1 MKIKALLLL
10 LSAGLPLASLADN
23 LLSVYRYAELNDAQY
38 TSAKALYEATQERI
52 PQSTAALRPSI
63 ALSANTTWNKI
74 DSTPG
79 GNQSYNSNGYTVSLT
94 QAIYRPQSHI
104 ALDQTKTLVE
114 QAKAQLELARQDLL
128 IRVNQAYF
136 DVLLAQDTLATLNL
150 QQNAI
155 EEQLAATTKKLDI
168 GTSTITDIRD
178 AKARFDLVSAQVIA
192 AQHDLVSK
200 RQALRVII
208 NKEPGTLAPLQPNVK
223 ISAPMPND
231 MEEWAKAAETSGM
244 AVVAGQASLDIAR
257 QEVRKAR
264 AAHYPTV
271 DLTASHGNSK
281 SGTTTTIGTDLDTN
295 TIGIQFSL
303 PIYSGGGVVSHE
315 KEVTSLLN
323 KAQADLDHTRR
334 TNALAAR
341 QAFLSFS
348 SGLAQANALEEALN
362 SARTALD
369 SNKRGL
375 EVGVR
380 VDIDVLNAQQQVSAT
395 ERDLAK
401 AKYDALMALLRLKS
415 VAQSLGETDLKEI
428 NGLLQQE

>member
-10 LSAGLPLASLADN
+10 IGAGLPLTCLSDN
-23 LLSVYRYAELNDAQY
+23 LLSIYQDAESNDAQY
-38 TSAKALYEATQERI
+38 TSAKALFDATQERI
-52 PQSTAALRPSI
+52 PQSTAALRPSV

-74 DSTPG
+74 DSNTG
-79 GNQSYNSNGYTVSLT
+79 GNQSYNSNGYTISLT
-94 QAIYRPQSHI
+94 QPIYRPQSNI
-104 ALDQTKTLVE
+104 AVDQSKVLVE

-128 IRVNQAYF
+128 IRVSQAYF
-136 DVLLAQDTLATLNL
+136 DVLLAQDTLATLKL
-150 QQNAI
+150 QRGAI
-155 EEQLAATTKKLDI
+155 EEQLASTSKKFEI

-192 AQHDLVSK
+192 AQHDLISK
-200 RQALRVII
+200 KQTLRVIT

-231 MEEWAKAAETSGM
+231 MEEWAKAAESSGM
-244 AVVAGQASLDIAR
+244 AVVAGQAALDIAR

-271 DLTASHGNSK
+271 DLTATHGNSK

-315 KEVTSLLN
+315 KEVASLLN
-323 KAQADLDHTRR
+323 KAQADLDNTRR
-334 TNALAAR
+334 AGALAAR
-341 QAFLSFS
+341 QSFLSLN
-348 SGLAQANALEEALN
+348 SGLAQAMALEEALN
-362 SARTALD
+362 SARTALE

-401 AKYDALMALLRLKS
+401 AKYDTLMALLRLKA
-415 VAQSLGETDLKEI
+415 VAGNLGVSDLQEI
-428 NGLLQQE
+428 NGLLQKN

>member
-10 LSAGLPLASLADN
+10 LGAGLPLTSLADN
-23 LLSVYRYAELNDAQY
+23 LLSIYQDAEKNDAQY
-38 TSAKALYEATQERI
+38 SSARSLFEATQERI
-52 PQSTAALRPSI
+52 PQSTAALRPSVS
-63 ALSANTTWNKI
+63 LNANTTWNKI
-74 DSTPG
+74 DANPG
-79 GNQSYNSNGYTVSLT
+79 KRDYNSNGYTLSLT
-94 QAIYRPQSHI
+94 QPLYRPQSNI
-104 ALDQTKTLVE
+104 AVDQSKLLVD
-114 QAKAQLELARQDLL
+114 QAKAQLELAKQDLL
-128 IRVNQAYF
+128 IRVSQAYF
-136 DVLLAQDTLATLNL
+136 DVLLAQDTLATLKL
-150 QQNAI
+150 QRNAI
-155 EEQLAATTKKLDI
+155 EEQLASTTKKFDI

-200 RQALRVII
+200 KQALRVIT
-208 NKEPGTLAPLQPNVK
+208 NKEPGTLAPLQPTVK

-231 MEEWAKAAETSGM
+231 MEEWAKAAESSGI

-271 DLTASHGNSK
+271 DLTATHGNSK

-315 KEVTSLLN
+315 KEVASLLN
-323 KAQADLDHTRR
+323 KAQADLDNTRR
-334 TNALAAR
+334 AGALAAR
-341 QAFLSFS
+341 QAFLSLS
-348 SGLAQANALEEALN
+348 SGLAQAKALEEALY

-401 AKYDALMALLRLKS
+401 AKYDTLMALLRLKS
-415 VAQSLGETDLKEI
+415 VARSLGESDLQEI
-428 NGLLQQE
+428 NELLQKE

>member
-10 LSAGLPLASLADN
+10 IGAGLPLTCLSDN
-23 LLSVYRYAELNDAQY
+23 LLSIYQDAESNDAQY
-38 TSAKALYEATQERI
+38 TSAKALFDATQERI
-52 PQSTAALRPSI
+52 PQSTAALRPSV

-74 DSTPG
+74 DSNTG
-79 GNQSYNSNGYTVSLT
+79 GNQSYNSNGYTISLT
-94 QAIYRPQSHI
+94 QPIYRPQSNI
-104 ALDQTKTLVE
+104 AVDQSKVLVE

-128 IRVNQAYF
+128 IRVSQAYF
-136 DVLLAQDTLATLNL
+136 DVLLAQDTLATLKL
-150 QQNAI
+150 QRGAI
-155 EEQLAATTKKLDI
+155 EEI

-192 AQHDLVSK
+192 AQHDLISK
-200 RQALRVII
+200 KQTLRVIT

-231 MEEWAKAAETSGM
+231 MEEWAKAAESSGM
-244 AVVAGQASLDIAR
+244 AVVAGQAALDIAR

-271 DLTASHGNSK
+271 DLTATHGNSK

-315 KEVTSLLN
+315 KEVASLLN
-323 KAQADLDHTRR
+323 KAQADLDNTRR
-334 TNALAAR
+334 AGALAAR
-341 QAFLSFS
+341 QSFLSLN
-348 SGLAQANALEEALN
+348 SGLAQAMALEEALN
-362 SARTALD
+362 SARTALE

-401 AKYDALMALLRLKS
+401 AKYDTLMALLRLKA
-415 VAQSLGETDLKEI
+415 VAGNLGVSDLQEI
-428 NGLLQQE
+428 NGLLQKN